1 MIKNINWENFKKYIA
16 ELIRFK
22 SKTTFTP
29 INAESWEELI
39 YVALVCM
46 EYGDKVEWK
55 LGSHEKGVDLKVKL
69 NGKVISISAKATK
82 VKKTRGK
89 EYISISSYRLTRYR
103 TLDEMLN
110 FLNEESRKLDFYLL
124 CIREEK
130 GKNLIYKVL
139 KVAPKDIF
147 PSPFLMP
154 QNWEQ
159 YTGGWKTKDN
169 LSKQWGLSAN
179 IVRKMSNQLWI
190 TIPLNLINL
199 KQLTS
204 VEVPKEELGVMLF
217 AWINKIQK
225 EENIS

>member
-1 MIKNINWENFKKYIA
+1 MIKNIDWGKFKKYIT
-16 ELIRFK
+16 ELIKFK
-22 SKTTFTP
+22 SKTTFIP

-46 EYGDKVEWK
+46 KYGDKVEWK
-55 LGSHEKGVDLKVKL
+55 LGSHEKGVDIKVRF

-82 VKKTRGK
+82 VKKIRGR
-89 EYISISSYRLTRYR
+89 EYISVSSYRLTRYR

-110 FLNEESRKLDFYLL
+110 FLNEESQKLNFYLL

-130 GKNLIYKVL
+130 GDNLIYKVL

-147 PSPFLMP
+147 PSSLLIP
-154 QNWEQ
+154 QNWEE

-169 LSKQWGLSAN
+169 LFNRYEISAK

-190 TIPLNLINL
+190 TVPLT
-199 KQLTS
+199 LTS
-204 VEVPKEELGVMLF
+204 LEWLAFVEVPKEELGIMLF
-217 AWINKIQK
+217 EWINKSQK
-225 EENIS
+225 KGDIS

>member
-16 ELIRFK
+16 ELIKFK
-22 SKTTFTP
+22 SKTTSTP

-46 EYGDKVEWK
+46 KYGDKVEWK
-55 LGSHEKGVDLKVKL
+55 LGSHEKGVDIKVKL

-82 VKKTRGK
+82 VKETRGEK
-89 EYISISSYRLTRYR
+89 YISISSYRLTRYE
-103 TLDEMLN
+103 TLGEMLN

-130 GKNLIYKVL
+130 GRNLIYRVL

-147 PSPFLMP
+147 PSPLLIP
-154 QNWEQ
+154 QNWEE

-169 LSKQWGLSAN
+169 LSNQWGISAK
-179 IVRKMSNQLWI
+179 IVRKMSSQLWI
-190 TIPLNLINL
+190 TVPLTLNSLEWL
-199 KQLTS
+199 AF
-204 VEVPKEELGVMLF
+204 VEVPKEELGAMLF
-217 AWINKIQK
+217 EWINKIQR